1 MDEEEYTPTWSRE
14 ALLAGQAA
22 LDEIADMS
30 GTGNGSNLN
39 LLEAMFNDPRLAG
52 IDSYFLPDEEYPY
65 QKDCSPDF
73 LPHLLEGGKLVSTSQ
88 IAYDMRIA
96 VAQGDQQ
103 AVKYLAKNCF
113 LDTTSKYHFFDQL
126 GCFDDTGIDVRAIA
140 KALASEIDSELEVM
154 AEEGY

>member
-14 ALLAGQAA
+14 DLLAGQKA
-22 LDEIADMS
+22 LDEISKMP
-30 GTGNGSNLN
+30 GTGNSDMN

-65 QKDCSPDF
+65 QESCSPEF
-73 LPHLLEGGKLVSTSQ
+73 LPHLLEGGKIVSTSQ

-96 VAQGDQQ
+96 AAQGNQQ
-103 AVKYLAKNCF
+103 AIKYLAKNCF
-113 LDTTSKYHFFDQL
+113 LDTASKYHFFDQL
-126 GCFDDTGIDVRAIA
+126 GRFDDSGIDMREIA
-140 KALASEIDSELEVM
+140 KELASEIGNELEVM

>member
-22 LDEIADMS
+22 LDEIADMP

-52 IDSYFLPDEEYPY
+52 IDSYFLPNEEYPE
-65 QKDCSPDF
+65 QEHCDPGF
-73 LPHLLEGGKLVSTSQ
+73 LANLLEGGKLVSTNQ
-88 IAYDMRIA
+88 IAYGMRIA
-96 VAQGDQQ
+96 VAQGNQQ
-103 AVKYLAKNCF
+103 AIKYLAKNCF
-113 LDTTSKYHFFDQL
+113 LDTASKYHFFDQL
-126 GCFDDTGIDVRAIA
+126 GRFDDSGIDMRAIA
-140 KALASEIDSELEVM
+140 KELASEIGNELEVM

>member
-1 MDEEEYTPTWSRE
+1 MDEEKYIPTWSRE
-14 ALLAGQAA
+14 DLLAGQAA
-22 LDEIADMS
+22 LDEISKMP
-30 GTGNGSNLN
+30 GTGNSDMN

-52 IDSYFLPDEEYPY
+52 IDSYFLPDEEYPH
-65 QKDCSPDF
+65 QDACSPEF

-103 AVKYLAKNCF
+103 AIKYLAKNCF

-126 GCFDDTGIDVRAIA
+126 GRFDDSGINMREIA
-140 KALASEIDSELEVM
+140 KALASEIGSELEVM

>member
-1 MDEEEYTPTWSRE
+1 MDEEEYTPIWSRE

-22 LDEIADMS
+22 LDEIADIP

-52 IDSYFLPDEEYPY
+52 IDSYFLPDEEYPH
-65 QKDCSPDF
+65 QESCSPEF

-96 VAQGDQQ
+96 VAQGDNQ
-103 AVKYLAKNCF
+103 AIKYLAKNCF
-113 LDTTSKYHFFDQL
+113 LDTEAKYHFFDQL
-126 GCFDDTGIDVRAIA
+126 GRFDDTGIDMREIA
-140 KALASEIDSELEVM
+140 KALTSEIGNELEVM